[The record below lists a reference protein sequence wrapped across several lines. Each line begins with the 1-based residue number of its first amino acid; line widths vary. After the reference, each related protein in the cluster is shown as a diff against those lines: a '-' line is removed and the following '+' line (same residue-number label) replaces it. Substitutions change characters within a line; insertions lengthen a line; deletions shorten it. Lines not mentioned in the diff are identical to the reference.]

1 MSEPEASTAA
11 RGLVHGMGKEL
22 VEPDWPALTS
32 DEMAPVLGAFL
43 DAGRVACD
51 PGPEVVWSSPR
62 PMSAAAVVR
71 NGSRSVFVKR
81 HHRAVRSPSQLET
94 EHAFAEWLRRCG
106 QPVPLFLR
114 TADGAT
120 VTGVGDFV
128 YEVQELA
135 SGLDLYRDAVSWSPF
150 LGLGQARAA
159 GRALAELH
167 RAAADFALPPR
178 APAVLMPSTA
188 IVTAADPSAALDR
201 LLHARPGLARSVADR
216 PLVTDFAQVL
226 LPWIA
231 RAAPA
236 LALLRP
242 QWTHGDWHASN
253 LTWTSDGPS
262 ANVACVLDLGL
273 SNRTFAMHDLAI
285 AIERNTIDWLDLA
298 GTGGTEVDL
307 EAVDALLDGYEQVVA
322 LDEDDVAGL
331 VAVLPVAHLEYAL
344 SEVEYFGV
352 IVDSPANADLAYDGY
367 LLGHARWFGQAAGT
381 RLLDH
386 LRRRVSSVSPHESL

>member
-1 MSEPEASTAA
+1 
-11 RGLVHGMGKEL
+11 MGKEL
-22 VEPDWPALTS
+22 VEADWPALTS
-32 DEMAPVLGAFL
+32 DELAPVLGAFL
-43 DAGRVACD
+43 DAGRVGCD
-51 PGPEVVWSSPR
+51 PAPEVVWSSPR

-71 NGSRSVFVKR
+71 DGGRSVFVKR
-81 HHRAVRSPSQLET
+81 HHRAVRSPEQLET

-114 TADGAT
+114 TAGGST

-135 SGLDLYRDAVSWSPF
+135 GGLDLYRDAVSWSPF
-150 LGLGQARAA
+150 LRLGHARAA

-167 RAAADFALPPR
+167 RAAAEFALPPR

-188 IVTAADPSAALDR
+188 IVAAADPPAALDR
-201 LLHARPGLARSVADR
+201 LLRARPGLARAVADR
-216 PLVTDFAQVL
+216 PLVADFEQVL
-226 LPWIA
+226 LPWIG
-231 RAAPA
+231 RAGPA

-262 ANVACVLDLGL
+262 AKVACVLDLGL

-298 GTGGTEVDL
+298 GTGSNEADL
-307 EAVDALLDGYEQVVA
+307 EAVDALVDGYEQVAA

-352 IVDSPANADLAYDGY
+352 IVDSATNADLAYDGY
-367 LLGHARWFGQAAGT
+367 LLGHARWFGRDAGAL
-381 RLLDH
+381 LLDH
-386 LRRRVSSVSPHESL
+386 LRRRVGPPSAHSPASGHESLSGHESP